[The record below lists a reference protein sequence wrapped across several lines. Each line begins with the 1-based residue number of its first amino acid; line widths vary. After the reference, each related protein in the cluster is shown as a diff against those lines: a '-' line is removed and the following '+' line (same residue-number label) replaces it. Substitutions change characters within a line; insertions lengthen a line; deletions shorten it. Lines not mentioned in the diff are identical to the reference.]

1 MTAKTKGADSIQDW
15 QALHQQWWA
24 SMLDNARKQTA
35 ASGWDASNFKPAEAL
50 KGFGDVFG
58 KSLGSENEATVER
71 FLAGSK
77 QFLQWV
83 EGLSAQVAARG
94 GIPGKIEDWTALFK
108 QSAGPMLESSNPFL
122 HLFQGLSGDGA
133 RGLEQMFA
141 GLPNV
146 ADAFKGELKGVL
158 NTPAF
163 GFMREQQERAQQLI
177 AAQLDQQEAMN
188 AYNAQMLRAS
198 KLSFEKLELKLA
210 EREEPGRQ
218 LESLRAVYD
227 LWIDAAEEAYA
238 EVALSDEFSAAYGD
252 LVNKQMRVRQML
264 QAEVE
269 RQTGQVGMPTRS
281 ELNSVHKR
289 LQEMRR
295 RIRELEDRLEQS
307 VSTPAAPAKRAEE
320 AASPPAATRTAKP
333 RAIAKPKRSARKAVK
348 PAAAARPVAATR
360 KPAAKPARAAK
371 RKPAAR
377 KSVAGRRSLNRLA

>member
-1 MTAKTKGADSIQDW
+1 MSAKTKTTDSIKDW
-15 QALHQQWWA
+15 QSLHQQWWS
-24 SMLDNARKQTA
+24 SMLDSARKQA
-35 ASGWDASNFKPAEAL
+35 ASAGWDASSFKPGDSL

-108 QSAGPMLESSNPFL
+108 QSAGPMLESNNPFL

-146 ADAFKGELKGVL
+146 ADAFKGELKGML
-158 NTPAF
+158 GTPAF

-177 AAQLDQQEAMN
+177 AAQLEQQEAMN

-210 EREEPGRQ
+210 DREEPGRQ
-218 LESLRAVYD
+218 LDSLRAVYD

-238 EVALSDEFSAAYGD
+238 EIALSAEFRAAYGD

-295 RIRELEDRLEQS
+295 RIRELEDRLEQA
-307 VSTPAAPAKRAEE
+307 TPGPTPRAAPVAAPA
-320 AASPPAATRTAKP
+320 S
-333 RAIAKPKRSARKAVK
+333 K
-348 PAAAARPVAATR
+348 PAARSKPKAKAAV
-360 KPAAKPARAAK
+360 KPARAAPKRAKPGAARSATTRKAATKPARAGK
-371 RKPAAR
+371 RKSAGSKAA
-377 KSVAGRRSLNRLA
+377 GNRRNLNRLA

>member
-1 MTAKTKGADSIQDW
+1 MSAKTKTTDSIKDW
-15 QALHQQWWA
+15 QSLHQQWWS
-24 SMLDNARKQTA
+24 SMLDSARKQA
-35 ASGWDASNFKPAEAL
+35 ASAGWDASSFKPGDSL

-108 QSAGPMLESSNPFL
+108 QSAGPMLESNNPFL

-146 ADAFKGELKGVL
+146 ADAFKGELKGML
-158 NTPAF
+158 GTPAF

-177 AAQLDQQEAMN
+177 AAQLEQQEAMN

-210 EREEPGRQ
+210 DREEPGRQ
-218 LESLRAVYD
+218 LDSLRAVYD

-238 EVALSDEFSAAYGD
+238 EIALSAEFRAAYGD

-295 RIRELEDRLEQS
+295 RIRELEDRLEQA
-307 VSTPAAPAKRAEE
+307 TPGPTPRAAPVAAPA
-320 AASPPAATRTAKP
+320 S
-333 RAIAKPKRSARKAVK
+333 K
-348 PAAAARPVAATR
+348 PAARSKPKPKAKAAV
-360 KPAAKPARAAK
+360 KPARAAPKRAKPGAARSATTRKAATKPARAGK
-371 RKPAAR
+371 RKSAGSKAA
-377 KSVAGRRSLNRLA
+377 GNRRNLNRLA